1 MGERRAGTVNE
12 SEKVDPKSRKYPM
25 FVDPCEHVPKTHP
38 AAKGLC
44 YLCSHSTMQYYI
56 RLCVCL
62 GVHKRLCTIK
72 NINLAAGCS

>member
-1 MGERRAGTVNE
+1 MGERKKGTVNE

-44 YLCSHSTMQYYI
+44 YLWSHSAMQYYT
-56 RLCVCL
+56 RLYVCL
-62 GVHKRLCTIK
+62 EVHKRLCTIM
-72 NINLAAGCS
+72 NIAMFAGR